1 MDHHLLKLMLG
12 LGLLLFL
19 SVFASKPSSKYGI
32 PILLLFI
39 GVGIFA
45 GSEGPGGYHFDDPQL
60 TYNLGTISLIF
71 ILFSGGLSTQFKY
84 VGPIWREGVTLSFA
98 GVLISTALMA
108 LVIKHAM
115 GWSWIPSALLGAAVS
130 STDAAAVFGI
140 LKTRNLSLRHNIQS
154 LIELESGSNDP
165 MAVFMTLSLIQIT
178 LAPAEFSWPG
188 ILQTF
193 FIQMSLGGFAGW
205 FGGRG
210 LVYVINWLD
219 LEFEGLYPVLTIA
232 GVISLYALTEYC
244 GGNGFLSV
252 YLAGLTMG
260 GEKFFSKKTLTV
272 FHDGLGWLFQVAM
285 FLAMGLLVNP
295 TSLGKVI
302 LPGIIIALGLM
313 FFARPLSVLAC
324 LWPFKFNLKEMWFVS
339 WGGLRGAVPII
350 LATYLLFSQVP
361 VAHEMFN
368 LVFFI
373 VLFSMLIQ
381 GTTLGPMA
389 RWTQV
394 RAPHVPPRRLPF
406 RSRVSNRE
414 FIEFEVA
421 RHSKL
426 IGKSILELNL
436 PWDMLVVLIHRQEL
450 DFIPRGNTQIELYDR
465 LVCLVSKELIPNLG
479 NVLKTDP

>member
-1 MDHHLLKLMLG
+1 MLG

-39 GVGIFA
+39 GLGICA
-45 GSEGPGGYHFDDPQL
+45 GSEGFGFKFNDPQF
-60 TYNLGTISLIF
+60 TYNLGTISLVF
-71 ILFSGGLSTQFKY
+71 ILFSGGMSTQFKF
-84 VGPIWREGVTLSFA
+84 VGPVWKEGVSLAFA
-98 GVLISTALMA
+98 GVLLSTALMA
-108 LVIKHAM
+108 FVIKFAM
-115 GWSWIPSALLGAAVS
+115 GWDWISAALLGAAVS

-140 LKTRNLSLRHNIQS
+140 LKTRNLSLKTHIQS

-165 MAVFMTLSLIQIT
+165 MAVFMTLSLIQII
-178 LAPAEFSWPG
+178 LAPMEFSWTS

-205 FGGRG
+205 FGGRA
-210 LVYVINWLD
+210 LVKIINWLD

-244 GGNGFLSV
+244 GGNGYLSV

-272 FHDGLGWLFQVAM
+272 FHDGLGWICQVAM

-295 TSLGKVI
+295 TSLGRVAI
-302 LPGIIIALGLM
+302 PGIMIALGLM
-313 FFARPLSVLAC
+313 FFARPLSVLGC
-324 LWPFKFNLKEMWFVS
+324 LFPFKFNFKEMWFIS

-350 LATYLLFSQVP
+350 LATYLLSSKVP
-361 VAHEMFN
+361 MAQEMFN

-373 VLFSMLIQ
+373 VVFSMLIQ
-381 GTTLGPMA
+381 GTTLGHMA
-389 RWTQV
+389 RWTKV
-394 RAPHVPPRRLPF
+394 KAPQLPPRRLPF

-414 FIEFEVA
+414 FIEFEVN

-465 LVCLVSKELIPNLG
+465 LVCLVSKDLIPNLN
-479 NVLKTDP
+479 NVLNSDT